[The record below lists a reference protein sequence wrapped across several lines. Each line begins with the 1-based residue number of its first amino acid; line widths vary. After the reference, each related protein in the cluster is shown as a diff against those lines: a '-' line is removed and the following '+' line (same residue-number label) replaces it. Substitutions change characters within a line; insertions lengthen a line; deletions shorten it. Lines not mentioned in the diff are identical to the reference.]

1 MTAVCLTD
9 VSDEP
14 QISEKLSDFLDDSLY
29 LNLRNK
35 LIRILPQHW
44 VERIVN
50 IITFQAKKYRG
61 SDIAKMCK
69 LNGNQFNSLAEMAVF
84 VCDQAFHSNVKKE
97 EVTRAAKALTT
108 IFSSKLIIKILQYLL
123 LSNIPNH
130 FSAVFLPLIT
140 AAKGVKMH
148 ILLK

>member
-14 QISEKLSDFLDDSLY
+14 QISEKLSDFLDDNLY

-69 LNGNQFNSLAEMAVF
+69 LNGIQYKSLAEMAVF

-97 EVTRAAKALTT
+97 KVTRAAKALKT
-108 IFSSKLIIKILQYLL
+108 IFKSKLKSIIIYYVIIGIKQLVFFLTCFKIK
-123 LSNIPNH
+123 
-130 FSAVFLPLIT
+130 FV
-140 AAKGVKMH
+140 
-148 ILLK
+148 